1 MNVGVRIRRWAMKE
15 YVIAEVNGVL
25 QLVSLWSKQELAAAT
40 KEELL
45 DAAISK
51 WNLIVETMKN
61 GEQRPIHDGGGDT
74 CALCAEYWDWN
85 ECTGCPVSEV
95 DTSNRCGGS
104 PYAAYKS
111 AVNEGKDFQSRLAA
125 AQAELEFL
133 EGLRYGDDYD
143 EDEDDPPPT
152 WDDVAESLDTIEMFA
167 VSIRDAAV
175 HTAHVLQAAED
186 LCSLIRGVRAEVNRI
201 RCD

>member
-1 MNVGVRIRRWAMKE
+1 MKE

-25 QLVSLWSKQELAAAT
+25 QVVSLWSQPELTAAT

-45 DAAISK
+45 EAAISK
-51 WNLIVETMKN
+51 WHLIVETMED
-61 GEQRPIHDGGGDT
+61 GEQRPIQDGGSDT
-74 CALCAEYWDWN
+74 CALCARYLDWN

-111 AVNEGKDFQSRLAA
+111 AVNEGEDFQSRLAA

-143 EDEDDPPPT
+143 EEDEDPPPPT
-152 WDDVAESLDTIEMFA
+152 WEEVDESLDAMERNA

>member
-1 MNVGVRIRRWAMKE
+1 MRK

-45 DAAISK
+45 EAAISK
-51 WNLIVETMKN
+51 WNLIVETMEG

-104 PYAAYKS
+104 PYATYKS
-111 AVNEGKDFQSRLAA
+111 AVNEGEDFQSRLAA
-125 AQAELEFL
+125 AQAELAFL
-133 EGLRYGDDYD
+133 EGLRGGDDDYD
-143 EDEDDPPPT
+143 DGDDDPPPPT
-152 WDDVAESLDTIEMFA
+152 WEEVAESLDTIEIFA

-201 RCD
+201 LND